1 MKRTK
6 LLSVFAFSALTF
18 GMLTSCGG
26 AKETMTDKE
35 IVDAVMKD
43 SSILL
48 DNKTN
53 PSYSFNSGYISSTK
67 AKNKTI
73 YAQSPNIKFL
83 FTYNLKLVKFAI
95 VTVKSYIILT

>member
-1 MKRTK
+1 MRIQIYIH
-6 LLSVFAFSALTF
+6 FDNNFSTVKHPKKSNKHNNITF
-18 GMLTSCGG
+18 IFKS
-26 AKETMTDKE
+26 
-35 IVDAVMKD
+35 
-43 SSILL
+43 L